1 MSGLSQLEKCT
12 FPKEMCDV
20 PLWLIYRLVDRGDGK
35 FAKPPVSPITGEVCS
50 KTDEGKYTDFNRA
63 LLGVEQH
70 DADGVGFVFLHGFMA
85 IDLDNC
91 FKEDGTLTEQAADI
105 FDHFSATYAEFSPSG
120 NGIHI
125 FCQGEKPNDR
135 TRVPGIEVYTGHNFV
150 TVTGHKIP
158 EAGDSVLNMQS
169 EIEWLFEKYLPTQ
182 DAPKVMKAE
191 LVEIEHGDKTP
202 VQWLELGL
210 QNDEKLKKLY
220 YDTDHVDD
228 ESGHDLALMCKLA
241 FWLNR
246 DVEAVE
252 EAFFNSPWVH
262 SKDYAHLQKVDKRSD
277 YLERTLTKAFST
289 VTITAFEQEKKFKN
303 IPDIKLR
310 IAKNS
315 EGELVIPLEDY
326 TDVGNAKSF
335 AEMYAQNLAYTQEW
349 GWCYFT
355 GFNWETAQNYQAQ
368 QCAVE
373 FGESVMYIA
382 KEVNEYYIEKC
393 VGMGIDPNSKEGR
406 EIMAPAAALL
416 KHATRTQSAAG
427 IRALLE
433 LAEGMMLTPASVF
446 DSNPWELNTP
456 NVVVDLRTGEVYPPA
471 WNHFNTMMT
480 DIVYNPKAESQGMWL
495 DFLNTI
501 FCKDQDLINYVQLQ
515 LGAACVGKVY
525 EEQLLIANGCG
536 SNGKS
541 TMFGILYSVLGDY
554 AMSVNPDILMG
565 KINQEQQIAAAE
577 LKGKRLCI
585 AQETESG
592 QVLSSSMVKRMVS
605 TDNIIGRKLYQ
616 APIEFKPT
624 HSLMLAT
631 NHLPQVKD
639 NDEGTWRRLTVLPF
653 NAHITGDD
661 IITNYQDVLL
671 SEDGEY
677 ILKWLVEGAIKFYQN
692 GCSFG
697 KKPYAVMEASN
708 EYRNAQRDSVDVFI
722 EECIQEIGNDSKAV
736 GCWVKPDDLYQRYL
750 DWSAANGLT
759 KPMSKIGLSKA
770 LKSRGMK
777 SVREYKKGVG
787 TAYVW
792 KNILLKNEDG
802 SDNLLVE

>member
-1 MSGLSQLEKCT
+1 MSGLSQLENCT

-20 PLWLIYRLVDRGDGK
+20 PSWLIYKLVDRGDGK

-70 DADGVGFVFLHGFMA
+70 DADGVGFVFLHGFIA

-91 FKEDGTLTEQAADI
+91 FKEDGTLTELAADV

-125 FCQGEKPNDR
+125 FCQGTKPNDR
-135 TRVPGIEVYTGHNFV
+135 TRVPGIEVYSGHNFV

-158 EAGDSVLNMQS
+158 EAGDSVLNMQK
-169 EIEWLFEKYLPTQ
+169 ELEWLFDNYLPVQNT
-182 DAPKVMKAE
+182 PTIGNTE
-191 LVEIEHGDKTP
+191 LIEIEHGDKTP
-202 VQWLELGL
+202 TEWLELGL
-210 QNDEKLKKLY
+210 ENDEKLNKLY
-220 YDTDHVDD
+220 YDTDHIDD
-228 ESGHDLALMCKLA
+228 ESGHDLALLCKLT

-246 DVEAVE
+246 DLDAVQDV
-252 EAFFNSPWVH
+252 FLDSPWVH
-262 SKDYAHLQKVDKRSD
+262 SKDYNHLKKVNDRGD
-277 YLERTLTKAFST
+277 YLERTIAKAFST
-289 VTITAFEQEKKFKN
+289 VTITAYEQEKKFRN
-303 IPDIKLR
+303 ISDIKLR
-310 IAKNS
+310 LAKNS
-315 EGELVIPLEDY
+315 DGELIIPLEDY
-326 TDVGNAKSF
+326 TDVGNAKAF
-335 AEMYAQNLAYTQEW
+335 ADMYAHNLAYTQEW

-355 GFNWETAQNYQAQ
+355 GFNWETNQNYQAQ

-382 KEVNEYYIEKC
+382 KQVNDYYTEKC
-393 VGMGIDPNSKEGR
+393 VNMGVDPNGKEGR
-406 EIMAPAAALL
+406 EIMSPAAALM
-416 KHATRTQSAAG
+416 KHAAKTQSAAG
-427 IRALLE
+427 IRAMLE
-433 LAEGMMLTPASVF
+433 LAQGMMLTPASTF

-456 NVVVDLRTGEVYPPA
+456 NVVVDLRTGETYPPA
-471 WNHFNTMMT
+471 WNHYNSMMT
-480 DIVYNPKAESQGMWL
+480 DIVYNPNAESQGMWD

-501 FCKDQDLINYVQLQ
+501 FCGDRELIDYVQLQ

-525 EEQLLIANGCG
+525 EENLLIANGCG

-541 TMFGILYSVLGDY
+541 TLFGILYSVLGDY

-639 NDEGTWRRLTVLPF
+639 DDEGTWRRLTVIPF
-653 NAHITGDD
+653 NAHITGDNV
-661 IITNYQDVLL
+661 ITNYQDVLL

-677 ILKWLVEGAIKFYQN
+677 ILKWLVEGAMKFYTN
-692 GCSFG
+692 GCNFG
-697 KKPYAVMEASN
+697 KKPYTVMEASQD
-708 EYRNAQRDSVDVFI
+708 YRNAQKDSVDIF
-722 EECIQEIGNDSKAV
+722 IQECVQDVGLRSDAA
-736 GCWVKPDDLYQRYL
+736 GCWVFPNDMYKRYVE
-750 DWSAANGLT
+750 WAAYNGLT

-770 LKSRGMK
+770 LKARGMK
-777 SVREYKKGVG
+777 SVKQYKKGYGSVW
-787 TAYVW
+787 VW
-792 KNILLKNEDG
+792 KNVLLKNEDG
-802 SDNLLVE
+802 SEQLVVE